1 MRSIEEWQVSPN
13 RKTDRRHD
21 VLMTL
26 IRSHIGTAEP
36 VGSRYLLERSGLDVS
51 AATVRN
57 LMAQLEKEGYLRQ
70 PHTSAGRVPTDKAY
84 RYYVNSLLG
93 RGPEHS
99 PGHSSGHSPGHSPG
113 HLVDQDDTFRR
124 ALLGFTGGLDDL
136 LRKTSRVLSD
146 LSRCAGV
153 VLPPR
158 RVRRLFKRISFTRMN
173 RDSVLAILV
182 SLSGVTTHKL
192 VQTGEEFP
200 QDALDRMS
208 DYLNRR
214 FAGMS
219 LGEMCWRVEKDLARD
234 LENFDNWMTAAL
246 RLSTGL
252 LEEPEG
258 PEVYFE
264 GGSRILDMPEF
275 MTDFEGMRAIFRAF
289 EDKRSLA
296 ALLEETIK
304 ASDLTVFIGSETG
317 MEDLRGM
324 SMVVSTYGRGGGA
337 LGAVGVIGPSRMDYK
352 HIIPLVR
359 SAGVMVSENFSSEKV
374 EGESFQGG
382 DVKEGTN

>member
-1 MRSIEEWQVSPN
+1 MSPN
-13 RKTDRRHD
+13 RKTNRRYD
-21 VLMTL
+21 VLMAL
-26 IRSHIGTAEP
+26 IRTHIGTAEP
-36 VGSRYLLERSGLDVS
+36 VGSKSLVDRSGLGVS
-51 AATVRN
+51 PATVRN
-57 LMAQLEKEGYLRQ
+57 LMAQLEQEGYLRQ

-93 RGPEHS
+93 REPDLREEY
-99 PGHSSGHSPGHSPG
+99 
-113 HLVDQDDTFRR
+113 DDSFRR
-124 ALLGFTGGLDDL
+124 ALTGFSGGLDDL
-136 LRKTSRVLSD
+136 LRKTSRILSD

-158 RVRRLFKRISFTRMN
+158 RVRRLFKRINFVRMN
-173 RDSVLAILV
+173 RDSVLSVMV

-192 VQTGEEFP
+192 VQAGEEFS
-200 QDALDRMS
+200 QEALDRMS
-208 DYLNRR
+208 DYLNHR

-219 LGEMCWRVEKDLARD
+219 LGEMRWRVEKDLARD
-234 LENFDNWMTAAL
+234 LENFESWMKAAL

-258 PEVYFE
+258 PEVYLE
-264 GGSRILDMPEF
+264 GGSRILEMPEF

-289 EDKRSLA
+289 EEKRCLA
-296 ALLEETIK
+296 ALLDETIK

-317 MEDLRGM
+317 MDALKGM

-352 HIIPLVR
+352 HIIPLVV
-359 SAGVMVSENFSSEKV
+359 SAGVMVSENVARSLSENSAQI
-374 EGESFQGG
+374 GMG
-382 DVKEGTN
+382 DS

>member
-1 MRSIEEWQVSPN
+1 
-13 RKTDRRHD
+13 
-21 VLMTL
+21 MTL

-36 VGSRYLLERSGLDVS
+36 VGSKYLVSRSGLDVS
-51 AATVRN
+51 PATVRN

-70 PHTSAGRVPTDKAY
+70 PHTSAGRIPTDKAY

-93 RGPEHS
+93 HGPQK
-99 PGHSSGHSPGHSPG
+99 
-113 HLVDQDDTFRR
+113 QDDTFRR
-124 ALLGFTGGLDDL
+124 ALSGFSGGLDEM

-158 RVRRLFKRISFTRMN
+158 RVRRLFKRITFTRMN
-173 RDSVLAILV
+173 RDSVLAVLV
-182 SLSGVTTHKL
+182 SLSGVTTQKL
-192 VQTGEEFP
+192 VQAGEEFT
-200 QDALDRMS
+200 QDGLERMS
-208 DYLNRR
+208 DYLNNR

-219 LGEMCWRVEKDLARD
+219 LGEMRWRVEKDLARD
-234 LENFDNWMTAAL
+234 LENFETWMTAAL
-246 RLSTGL
+246 QLSTGL
-252 LEEPEG
+252 LEEPDG
-258 PEVYFE
+258 PEVYLE

-275 MTDFEGMRAIFRAF
+275 MTDFEGMRALFRAF
-289 EDKRSLA
+289 EEKRGLVSL
-296 ALLEETIK
+296 LDETIK

-352 HIIPLVR
+352 NIIPLVR
-359 SAGVMVSENFSSEKV
+359 SAGDMVSENFITEHYGGERSDRGSSREKGQP
-374 EGESFQGG
+374 GEQ
-382 DVKEGTN
+382 